1 MTYKKMDNA
10 IDTKFIASVSEQ
22 MWNTWINCET
32 SYGTDQRRQRSFKG
46 LYLPRVE
53 DFVDS

>member
-1 MTYKKMDNA
+1 MTYKKLDNA

-22 MWNTWINCET
+22 MWHTWINCET
-32 SYGTDQRRQRSFKG
+32 SYGSDQRRQRSFKG

-53 DFVDS
+53 DLADS